1 MSSINGFLL
10 TEERLTHKTLGP
22 RVQKS
27 WILVTSILN
36 SFLGNQQVFFFP
48 ALFTQKKK
56 HIFCTKHVMGAYINV
71 KIICPRMSISA
82 SETTEISNLNLSS
95 LF

>member
-36 SFLGNQQVFFFP
+36 SFLGNQQVFFFSS
-48 ALFTQKKK
+48 FIHSEEK
-56 HIFCTKHVMGAYINV
+56 AYILHQA
-71 KIICPRMSISA
+71 CDG
-82 SETTEISNLNLSS
+82 S
-95 LF
+95 LYKC